1 MVQAQAAILLNQKN
15 DESHALTISAER
27 LVSALDLLEERLG
40 QWQATLRAERS
51 HGEHDSGQLVLFER
65 ENEELK
71 ADRAQLTQTISDL
84 EGQYHD
90 LHKVASA
97 TYNKLEDSIKRL
109 TRIIES

>member
-15 DESHALTISAER
+15 DSSEALTDAAER
-27 LVSALDLLEERLG
+27 LVAALDRLEERLG
-40 QWQATLRAERS
+40 QWRSALRAERS
-51 HGEHDSGQLVLFER
+51 HSEHDLEQLVLFER

-71 ADRAQLTQTISDL
+71 AERSQLTQTISDL
-84 EGQYHD
+84 EGQYRD
-90 LHKVASA
+90 LHKVAGA